1 MQVNSVDH
9 RMIENPHSELS
20 KLKQATES
28 LQDQKQAHSSRLVAS
43 LSKIKSDTSD
53 VSKNSRSD
61 KFCWRSP
68 THLTTE
74 IWETLENMSKKIND
88 VIV

>member
-1 MQVNSVDH
+1 MREPSSCFRTIDSNAIKSTTVPVPTDEMQVNSVDH

-20 KLKQATES
+20 ELKQATES

-61 KFCWRSP
+61 KFC
-68 THLTTE
+68 
-74 IWETLENMSKKIND
+74 
-88 VIV
+88 

>member
-1 MQVNSVDH
+1 MEVNSGDQYA
-9 RMIENPHSELS
+9 IENLNQSFLS
-20 KLKQATES
+20 QAIES
-28 LQDQKQAHSSRLVAS
+28 LQDQIEARSSRLVAS
-43 LSKIKSDTSD
+43 FSKIKSDSSD

-61 KFCWRSP
+61 KVCWRSP
-68 THLTTE
+68 TNLTTE